1 MSVIHASIEVDV
13 PVRVAYDQWTQFE
26 EFPRFMEGIE
36 QVRQLDETNL
46 HWVARIAG
54 VQREW
59 DAKVTEQIPDQLVA
73 WTSVDGIRND
83 GLVTFDAMSDRRTEV
98 TLRLDVEPDG
108 VLETVAD
115 TLGVIEKRAVDDLGR
130 FKEFIED
137 RRRPTGAWRG
147 EVDGGDVIDP
157 DQDHDG
163 PGEVAA
169 STGGVVDLDR
179 VIGSIP
185 VLLVFV
191 EPLIAP
197 EVDQL
202 VEDLGVHLADF
213 GRRRVQLLVVAN
225 VDEWS
230 AEMAA
235 QSVAGNVRI
244 LADRDASLAERYGVQ
259 YRSGAPTT
267 VLIGADGEVAAIWVD
282 RPGPGFVQDLQLRVS
297 ALSGS

>member
-26 EFPRFMEGIE
+26 EFPRFMEGIDE
-36 QVRQLDETNL
+36 VRQDDDTNL

-59 DAKVTEQIPDQLVA
+59 NAKVTEQIPDQLVA

-83 GLVTFDAMSDRRTEV
+83 GLVTFDAVAARRTEV

-115 TLGVIEKRAVDDLGR
+115 TLGVIESRVVGDLGR

-147 EVDGGDVIDP
+147 EVDGGDVVEP
-157 DQDHDG
+157 SGDG
-163 PGEVAA
+163 PGEVPA
-169 STGGVVDLDR
+169 STGGMVDLDR
-179 VIGSIP
+179 IIGSIP

-202 VEDLGVHLADF
+202 VEELGLHLADF
-213 GRRRVQLLVVAN
+213 GRQRVQLLVVAN
-225 VDEWS
+225 VDEWG

-235 QSVAGNVRI
+235 DSVAGNVRI
-244 LADRDASLAERYGVQ
+244 LADRDGSLAQRYGAQ
-259 YRSGAPTT
+259 YRTGAPTT

-297 ALSGS
+297 SLSAS

>member
-1 MSVIHASIEVDV
+1 MSVIQASIEVDV

-26 EFPRFMEGIE
+26 EFPRFMDGIE
-36 QVRQLDETNL
+36 EVRQLDDTNL

-59 DAKVTEQIPDQLVA
+59 DARVTEQIPDQLVA
-73 WTSVDGIRND
+73 WTSVDGVRND
-83 GLVTFDAMSDRRTEV
+83 GLVTFDAVSARRTEV
-98 TLRLDVEPDG
+98 SLRLDVEPDG

-115 TLGVIEKRAVDDLGR
+115 TLGVIQKRAVDDLGR

-147 EVDGGDVIDP
+147 EVDGGDVVDP
-157 DQDHDG
+157 ADDG
-163 PGEVAA
+163 PGEVPA

-202 VEDLGVHLADF
+202 VEELGLHLADF

-225 VDEWS
+225 VDEWG

-244 LADRDASLAERYGVQ
+244 LADRDGSLAERYGVQ
-259 YRSGAPTT
+259 YRNGAPTT
-267 VLIGADGEVAAIWVD
+267 VLIGADGEVSAIWVD

-297 ALSGS
+297 SLSAS